1 MSISFNADEIFEM
14 AEEIERNAA
23 RFYEEA
29 SEKAPDEK
37 TQNMLLEMAQMEWS
51 HLDIFQQMRKQLGE
65 QEKSTNVF
73 DPDNEAALYL
83 QTMADGK
90 GTEGKITRTQKLTGK
105 ESIQDI
111 LKIAINAEKNSVAFY
126 SGIKELVSERAG
138 KDKIDAIIKEELGHL
153 AVLNLSLAAS
163 K

>member
-1 MSISFNADEIFEM
+1 MSISFNAAEIFEM

-23 RFYEEA
+23 KFYEEA
-29 SEKAPDEK
+29 SRNTSDEK
-37 TQNMLLEMAQMEWS
+37 TRNMLLEMSKMEWD
-51 HLDIFQQMRKQLGE
+51 HLDIFQQMRKQLTE
-65 QEKSTNVF
+65 QEKSTSVF
-73 DPDNEAALYL
+73 DPQNEAALYL

-90 GTEGKITRTQKLTGK
+90 GCEGKISRTEKLTGK
-105 ESIQDI
+105 ESIQEV
-111 LKIAINAEKNSVAFY
+111 LSIAINAEKNSVAFY
-126 SGIKELVSERAG
+126 SGIKELVPERAG